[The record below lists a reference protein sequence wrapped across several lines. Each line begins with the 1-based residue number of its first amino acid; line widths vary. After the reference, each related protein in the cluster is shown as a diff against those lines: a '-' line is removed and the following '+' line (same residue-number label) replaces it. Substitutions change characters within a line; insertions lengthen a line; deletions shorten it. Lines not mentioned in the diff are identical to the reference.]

1 MSIRAAYRASRARE
15 REAARERQRMTEY
28 GVFEWHPS
36 PIYRREE
43 AVKVYQREAAATK
56 FAAANNLVVR
66 SLTRESS

>member
-1 MSIRAAYRASRARE
+1 
-15 REAARERQRMTEY
+15 MTEY